1 MIGRWFWRLIA
12 WSTDA
17 VNQAKLDQELLKAIQ
32 YNKLGLVNR
41 LHAEGASV
49 NCRNE
54 KSRSPLHLSVYSDWD
69 RISHFLIDMGA
80 DLNAKGKFGGTPLHL
95 NFGKQANAKA
105 KPGTG
110 LMDKFGGWFSSSEDK
125 PSASSP
131 AEQPEPESE
140 PEPSAGEPEA
150 STEEVLPEHEGVEME
165 EKLVP
170 ETVAR
175 SAARASI
182 WTRKNRNTVSIFVP
196 TATAKSITST
206 TPIDRT
212 AAVR

>member
-54 KSRSPLHLSVYSDWD
+54 EGRSPLHLSVYSDWD

-95 NFGKQANAKA
+95 NFGKQAKA
-105 KPGTG
+105 KDKLAETYRLTEK
-110 LMDKFGGWFSSSEDK
+110 LMDGKDW
-125 PSASSP
+125 
-131 AEQPEPESE
+131 
-140 PEPSAGEPEA
+140 
-150 STEEVLPEHEGVEME
+150 
-165 EKLVP
+165 LVGDGP
-170 ETVAR
+170 TVADNYLFVTLLWADKFDVDLPQSLVDYR
-175 SAARASI
+175 ERNKQRDAVNKAMSAEGLL
-182 WTRKNRNTVSIFVP
+182 
-196 TATAKSITST
+196 
-206 TPIDRT
+206 
-212 AAVR
+212 